1 MSSSDT
7 TYSAGTSVTV
17 PDIATLGQ
25 VFTPDWVVEAM
36 LDMRQH
42 QGRILEPSAGDGAF
56 MRRLERSAVGIEID
70 ERCSSDSRVRRQ
82 DFFAHGTE
90 HKYETIIGNPPYV
103 RFQDIRQ
110 DTKQM
115 LSTEMFD
122 CRSNLYLFFI
132 WKSIDHLAD
141 GGELIFITPRDFLK
155 ATSAVE
161 LNRRLYEEGSFSH
174 FQELGDQKV
183 FGEFAPN
190 CAIWRWV
197 KGRRARK
204 IAGGNVFRYSNGQ
217 AWFGAAIDG
226 RLGDDFEVKVG
237 AVSGADRIF
246 SDDERGCTDF
256 VCSRTRHTGETR
268 RMIYNRPDP
277 ALEPYKQELLGRRI
291 RQFSEHNW
299 WEWGRKFPEREGPR
313 IYVNAKTRHEAPF
326 FVSEVRAFDGAVLAL
341 FPKNGFDLEEAA
353 QQLNEIPWEE
363 LGFVC
368 DGRLMFTQRSLEE
381 SAVSVS

>member
-1 MSSSDT
+1 MDSSDT
-7 TYSAGTSVTV
+7 TYSAGISVPM

-36 LDMRQH
+36 LDLRQH

-70 ERCSSDSRVRRQ
+70 KRCSSDSRVRRQ
-82 DFFAHGTE
+82 DFFAHDTE
-90 HKYETIIGNPPYV
+90 QKYETVIGNPPYV
-103 RFQDIRQ
+103 RFQDIRP

-115 LSTEMFD
+115 LNTEMFD

-132 WKSIDHLAD
+132 WKSIDHLTD

-204 IAGGNVFRYSNGQ
+204 IAGGSVFRYSNGQ
-217 AWFGAAIDG
+217 AWFGAASDG

-256 VCSRTRHTGETR
+256 VCSRTRQTGETR

-326 FVSEVRAFDGAVLAL
+326 FVSEVQAFDGAVLAL

-353 QQLNEIPWEE
+353 QQLNETHWGE

-381 SAVSVS
+381 AAVSVS